1 MNPSRPFIERPVAT
15 ALLMVAIVLSGLI
28 GLRFLP
34 ISALPQVD
42 YPTIQVQTLY
52 PGGSPEVMSQTVT
65 APLERNLGEMAGLQ
79 RMSSISDPRDST
91 VRRPFTDRKTGGSG
105 KGLEVRLDL

>member
-42 YPTIQVQTLY
+42 YPTIKVQTLY
-52 PGGSPEVMSQTVT
+52 PAGIPEVMPQTVT
-65 APLERNLGEMAGLQ
+65 APLTRNLGELPGLQ
-79 RMSSISDPRDST
+79 RMSSISAAGAST
-91 VRRPFTDRKTGGSG
+91 ITLQLDRPSTLLHTGH
-105 KGLEVRLDL
+105 